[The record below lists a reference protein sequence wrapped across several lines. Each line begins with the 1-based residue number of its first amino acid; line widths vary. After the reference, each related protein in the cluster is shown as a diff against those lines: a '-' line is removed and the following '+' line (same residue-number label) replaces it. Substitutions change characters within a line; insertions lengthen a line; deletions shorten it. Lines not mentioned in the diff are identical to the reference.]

1 MTTDAESRYDV
12 ALSFAGAQR
21 VYVALV
27 AERLRSR
34 GVRVFYDEFYATA
47 MIGQELISYLQ
58 QVYSHQSKAVAAFIS
73 ADWVQKPYTTHERET
88 ALAYALLHTDRTA
101 RPYLLPFR
109 FDDTPVPGLQP
120 TVAYHD
126 LRTLRPGELWWRL
139 DRACKRPQDAA
150 DFLFQVLA
158 DHGHVPPR
166 QEPTDVGVTVRF
178 VWVSDLEGQ
187 QSVEVVAA
195 DALEDGECEIDG
207 IRYLLVPEELG
218 ALVAPREPVPVF
230 LREDYQAHRQ
240 EVVAPLPDS
249 AAETAVVDR
258 VRTKVRQ
265 LVDLDIARGAVP
277 IGPTFTRTLPTPHGL
292 AVVGTCIVAR
302 LR

>member
-109 FDDTPVPGLQP
+109 FDDSPVPGLQP

-126 LRTLRPGELWWRL
+126 LRTLRPGSCGGGSTGRASGRRTPRTSCSRCWRITGM
-139 DRACKRPQDAA
+139 CRPGRSRRTWGSPS
-150 DFLFQVLA
+150 VLS
-158 DHGHVPPR
+158 G
-166 QEPTDVGVTVRF
+166 
-178 VWVSDLEGQ
+178 
-187 QSVEVVAA
+187 
-195 DALEDGECEIDG
+195 
-207 IRYLLVPEELG
+207 
-218 ALVAPREPVPVF
+218 
-230 LREDYQAHRQ
+230 
-240 EVVAPLPDS
+240 
-249 AAETAVVDR
+249 
-258 VRTKVRQ
+258 
-265 LVDLDIARGAVP
+265 
-277 IGPTFTRTLPTPHGL
+277 
-292 AVVGTCIVAR
+292 
-302 LR
+302 